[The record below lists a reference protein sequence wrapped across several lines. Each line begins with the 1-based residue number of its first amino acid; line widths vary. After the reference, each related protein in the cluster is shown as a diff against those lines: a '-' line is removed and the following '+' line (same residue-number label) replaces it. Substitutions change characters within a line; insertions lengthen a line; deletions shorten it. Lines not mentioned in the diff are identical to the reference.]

1 MDGAQYFCLRVN
13 VLATNIAVS
22 CWNEAPPWSS
32 RDWTDNFNNRSVR
45 TGGYEASGASPLVSL
60 IYKPV
65 PRMTV
70 YGTYG
75 SSLQQGDVAPG
86 TVVNAGE
93 ALPAYRS
100 RQGEIGYKMAWPRID
115 FSTAVF
121 RLNRPFATTDPA
133 DNVFKISGDQV
144 NHGFEAM
151 MTGRVTG
158 RLLIYGGVTVL
169 DPTLTGTGNV
179 TTEGKQFVGIPKFK
193 SNLLTEYRLPVGT
206 GTYLS
211 LNWQAVGRRPIDDVN
226 TSYTPSYHVVDL
238 GMRYRH
244 AILNTAATWRLTIN
258 NVANVHY
265 WSTLGPGNITGTAV
279 GSYTAHFGAPRTVS
293 ASMELAF

>member
-1 MDGAQYFCLRVN
+1 
-13 VLATNIAVS
+13 
-22 CWNEAPPWSS
+22 
-32 RDWTDNFNNRSVR
+32 
-45 TGGYEASGASPLVSL
+45 
-60 IYKPV
+60 
-65 PRMTV
+65 MTV

-100 RQGEIGYKMAWPRID
+100 KQGEIGFKMALPHVD

-144 NHGFEAM
+144 NDGFEAM
-151 MTGRVTG
+151 MTGRVAG
-158 RLLIYGGVTVL
+158 RLLIYGGITVL
-169 DPTLTGTGNV
+169 DPTLTKTGNA
-179 TTEGKQFVGIPKFK
+179 TTEGKQFVGIPSFK

-206 GTYLS
+206 GTFVS
-211 LNWQAVGRRPIDDVN
+211 LNWQGIGRRPIDDSN
-226 TSYTPSYHVVDL
+226 SAYTPSYNVVDL

-244 AILNTAATWRLTIN
+244 AIVNTSATWRLTMN
-258 NVANVHY
+258 NVADVHY
-265 WSTLGPGNITGTAV
+265 WSTLGPGNITGTSV